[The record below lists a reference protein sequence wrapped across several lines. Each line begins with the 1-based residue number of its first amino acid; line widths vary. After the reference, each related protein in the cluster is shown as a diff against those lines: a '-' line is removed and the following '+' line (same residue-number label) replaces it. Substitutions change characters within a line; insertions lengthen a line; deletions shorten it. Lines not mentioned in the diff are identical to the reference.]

1 MLEGLRPPGNVDE
14 TRRFLDRCVAA
25 LRAFA
30 VATVELQELMH
41 RQGGELG
48 VRIEGEDNP
57 LLIAESE
64 GDLLRY
70 LLDWRATREERAHL
84 LAEVFA
90 AAMAHLRGALRGT
103 VGGGQKV
110 GETLSPR
117 EIERSVTAAWPTR
130 AGRCGAASRSA
141 TSRCSATATRA
152 WASCSAARPGERSA
166 RSWRARASA
175 CNRVR
180 TPRRTKMRRSMM
192 TMFAGTALLL
202 AAGACK
208 PKERDM
214 PICPSMVAAERASEA
229 DTQTLPVDVWY
240 SVLVRNFNRMAME
253 PPDEPREC
261 SGRPIEVTWPD
272 NLKEDPR
279 ATARPLDKRRLGDGD
294 VTFTQGEDG
303 ALLVWARIQDL
314 GNGDAL
320 GPVALV
326 RWVERGLE
334 VRGIGSVQA
343 PPSGPACAWSRSART
358 RRCWWSRARP
368 VPRSRVPASARARP
382 SCCRWSSSASS
393 ARR

>member
-1 MLEGLRPPGNVDE
+1 
-14 TRRFLDRCVAA
+14 
-25 LRAFA
+25 
-30 VATVELQELMH
+30 
-41 RQGGELG
+41 
-48 VRIEGEDNP
+48 
-57 LLIAESE
+57 
-64 GDLLRY
+64 
-70 LLDWRATREERAHL
+70 
-84 LAEVFA
+84 
-90 AAMAHLRGALRGT
+90 
-103 VGGGQKV
+103 
-110 GETLSPR
+110 
-117 EIERSVTAAWPTR
+117 
-130 AGRCGAASRSA
+130 
-141 TSRCSATATRA
+141 
-152 WASCSAARPGERSA
+152 
-166 RSWRARASA
+166 
-175 CNRVR
+175 
-180 TPRRTKMRRSMM
+180 MRRSMM

-343 PPSGPACAWSRSART
+343 PAQRARLRLEPLGEDTKVLVVESETCPKEQGAGKCSREAQLLPLVEQRFVSAPMIEDGVDIGPARFVLSDHFELTLKDGWIRRYDLVRMLKFEKGVPIVDETIRSKDCDPKNTATPCEERIDAAEKRPLVFKDGVFIAPRSAWTRT
-358 RRCWWSRARP
+358 RLENTTQ
-368 VPRSRVPASARARP
+368 VPAGE
-382 SCCRWSSSASS
+382 
-393 ARR
+393 